1 MLGRLIIIMRE
12 VSSGHDFVEPMI
24 LKILEKSM
32 VSMST
37 LAINY
42 KVNEAAGR
50 TINLNVIKNRLIFL
64 VKNKKIFE
72 RFDKENNVTYYK
84 LIV

>member
-1 MLGRLIIIMRE
+1 MRE
-12 VSSGHDFVEPMI
+12 RVPSHDFVEPMI
-24 LKILEKSM
+24 LKILKESR

-50 TINLNVIKNRLIFL
+50 TINLNVIRNHLIFL

-72 RFDKENNVTYYK
+72 NLDKENDVTYYK
-84 LIV
+84 LIL

>member
-1 MLGRLIIIMRE
+1 MRGI
-12 VSSGHDFVEPMI
+12 SSGHDFVEPMI
-24 LKILEKSM
+24 LKILKESG

-72 RFDKENNVTYYK
+72 SLDKENDVTYYK
-84 LIV
+84 LFV

>member
-1 MLGRLIIIMRE
+1 MRGRLP
-12 VSSGHDFVEPMI
+12 SHDFVEPMI
-24 LKILEKSM
+24 LNILKESGVPM
-32 VSMST
+32 PA

-50 TINLNVIKNRLIFL
+50 AINLNVIKNHLIFL

-72 RFDKENNVTYYK
+72 SLDKENDVTYYK
-84 LIV
+84 LIL

>member
-1 MLGRLIIIMRE
+1 MRGRTP
-12 VSSGHDFVEPMI
+12 SHDFVEPMI
-24 LKILEKSM
+24 LKILKESR

-50 TINLNVIKNRLIFL
+50 SINLNIIRNHLIFL

-72 RFDKENNVTYYK
+72 SLDKKNDVIYYK
-84 LIV
+84 LIL

>member
-1 MLGRLIIIMRE
+1 MRE
-12 VSSGHDFVEPMI
+12 ISSGHDFVEPMI

-72 RFDKENNVTYYK
+72 SFDKENNVTYYK
-84 LIV
+84 LIL

>member
-1 MLGRLIIIMRE
+1 MRGRLP
-12 VSSGHDFVEPMI
+12 SHDFVEPMI
-24 LKILEKSM
+24 LNILKESG
-32 VSMST
+32 VSMPA

-50 TINLNVIKNRLIFL
+50 AINLNVIKNHLIFL

-72 RFDKENNVTYYK
+72 SLDKKNDVTYYK
-84 LIV
+84 LIL